1 MVMTITDN
9 AIKFEE
15 FMNVSVSRGLIR
27 KDRKHLFITSS
38 SAVKNVVYGMEEF
51 QFHGHAG

>member
-1 MVMTITDN
+1 MIITDSAKN
-9 AIKFEE
+9 LNE
-15 FMNVSVSRGLIR
+15 FMNMGVRSGLFR

-38 SAVKNVVYGMEEF
+38 SAVSDVVYSMEEF